1 MKTYKVISLLLI
13 FLLSGCSERVGGNG
27 YIIIKNNSN
36 YPISDVSV
44 NYTSAKRKDSLGK
57 IAPHSSYKY
66 SIYLKHEDSI
76 NLSYKTIDQQIHIR
90 PVSGYLS
97 TAEKVKV
104 LIEIN

>member
-1 MKTYKVISLLLI
+1 MKIYKVIPLLLI
-13 FLLSGCSERVGGNG
+13 FLLCGCSKRVGGNG

-76 NLSYKTIDQQIHIR
+76 NLSYKTIDQQSHIR
-90 PVSGYLS
+90 LVSGYLS